1 MWKSKRMSK
10 TTCRGSFVLVTW
22 QQSVGRGALHTYKV
36 YCSYQ
41 LLLGN
46 QDKGSTPSL
55 AQCLAL
61 PYGPSLHN
69 LTNMLTVANNCNN
82 CFSGYHCK

>member
-1 MWKSKRMSK
+1 MN
-10 TTCRGSFVLVTW
+10 LV
-22 QQSVGRGALHTYKV
+22 SRFAALASSSTSYFRC
-36 YCSYQ
+36 CSYQ
-41 LLLGN
+41 LLLSN

-69 LTNMLTVANNCNN
+69 LTNNYVD
-82 CFSGYHCK
+82 SGKQL